1 MKFVKNTLIIVSILM
16 VTSCSYTEEFRTL
29 KSGTFSLDMPDYL
42 DKMEGIT
49 ETTPHQ
55 FGNMF
60 RNFYI
65 IVEEVDKSQN
75 PTLTITK
82 QQRSSVALLVSPPTV
97 NDFKI
102 SERKDV
108 TQHGMSGTLLT
119 AEAVVGDEA
128 INEIISYHM
137 LTLEN
142 EEKMYHLVLW
152 TWKKWEKKYQEVIP
166 KILESFK
173 EYSKPEN
180 SQKKS

>member
-1 MKFVKNTLIIVSILM
+1 MKFIKNILFICICILTI
-16 VTSCSYTEEFRTL
+16 TSCSYTEEFRTL

-65 IVEEVDKSQN
+65 IVEEVDKSKN

-82 QQRSSVALLVSPPTV
+82 QQHSSVDLLTSPPTV

-102 SERKDV
+102 LEKKDV
-108 TQHGMSGTLLT
+108 VQHGLSGTLLI

-128 INEIISYHM
+128 INEIILYRM

-173 EYSKPEN
+173 ADKL
-180 SQKKS
+180 

>member
-1 MKFVKNTLIIVSILM
+1 MKFIKNILLIVVCILTI
-16 VTSCSYTEEFRTL
+16 TSCSYTEEFRTL

-65 IVEEVDKSQN
+65 IVEEINKSDN
-75 PTLTITK
+75 PGLTITK
-82 QQRSSVALLVSPPTV
+82 QQLLSVDFLTSPPTV
-97 NDFKI
+97 NDFEI
-102 SERKDV
+102 LERKDIN
-108 TQHGMSGTLLT
+108 QNGLSGTLLT

-128 INEIISYHM
+128 INEVILYRM

-142 EEKMYHLVLW
+142 EKKMYHLVLW
-152 TWKKWEKKYQEVIP
+152 TWKKWEEKYQEVIP

-173 EYSKPEN
+173 AEE
-180 SQKKS
+180 

>member
-1 MKFVKNTLIIVSILM
+1 MKFIKNIVVLFFVLTI
-16 VTSCSYTEEFRTL
+16 TSCSYTEEFRTL

-65 IVEEVDKSQN
+65 IVEEINKSDDPN
-75 PTLTITK
+75 LTITK
-82 QQRSSVALLVSPPTV
+82 QQLSSVDFLTSPPTV
-97 NDFKI
+97 NDFEILESKGI
-102 SERKDV
+102 N
-108 TQHGMSGTLLT
+108 QNGLSGTLLI

-128 INEIISYHM
+128 INEVILYRM

-152 TWKKWEKKYQEVIP
+152 TWKKWEEKYQEVIP

-173 EYSKPEN
+173 AEA
-180 SQKKS
+180 